1 MGLKEEDKN
10 KRKEERKKERR
21 REKREE
27 EVLEDDVET
36 RRPLD
41 VSNYIHEESL
51 KLHESRCK
59 VYLYP
64 ECITLTHTL
73 L

>member
-10 KRKEERKKERR
+10 KRKEERKKERM
-21 REKREE
+21 REE